1 VQRGLRL
8 LLAGELLTTS
18 SALAV
23 QTALGWEGFARSGD
37 PLVLGLIGLSEFVPA
52 LALALPAG
60 HAADHRDRRFVTAF
74 GLVLIVVATALIALD
89 TAAGDQRVWPL
100 YALAVFIGIGQ
111 TYASPAFGPMLAA
124 AVPSEE
130 LPRVMAMN
138 ASVWQFG
145 TIAGPIAAGLLHIVG
160 APAPFVVSALV
171 AGAGAVCVL
180 VVPAVIGRAHLSDE
194 PRSATLADA
203 LEGVRF
209 IFRSPALLGTMS
221 LDLVAVLLG
230 GATALLPV
238 FSDEVL
244 HVGALGNG
252 ILRAAP
258 GAGAVIVALL
268 LTARPLNRRV
278 GPTLFLAVAAF
289 GAFTVVFALSSSYL
303 LSLAA
308 LAGLA
313 GADMLSVFIRSTL
326 SPLLTPPELRGR
338 VGAVERIFIGGS
350 NELGAFESGVAAA
363 LLGAVPA
370 VAIGGILAIAAAAFW
385 AWRFPQLR
393 GIDGFEDA
401 VKLSPA
407 GSTAPSPSPSSSSS
421 S

>member
-1 VQRGLRL
+1 
-8 LLAGELLTTS
+8 
-18 SALAV
+18 
-23 QTALGWEGFARSGD
+23 
-37 PLVLGLIGLSEFVPA
+37 
-52 LALALPAG
+52 
-60 HAADHRDRRFVTAF
+60 
-74 GLVLIVVATALIALD
+74 
-89 TAAGDQRVWPL
+89 
-100 YALAVFIGIGQ
+100 
-111 TYASPAFGPMLAA
+111 
-124 AVPSEE
+124 
-130 LPRVMAMN
+130 MAMN

-180 VVPAVIGRAHLSDE
+180 AVPAVIGRAHLSDE

-258 GAGAVIVALL
+258 GAGAVVVALL

-407 GSTAPSPSPSSSSS
+407 GSTVSSPSP
-421 S
+421 

>member
-1 VQRGLRL
+1 MQRGLRL

-74 GLVLIVVATALIALD
+74 GLVLIMVATALIAFD

-124 AVPSEE
+124 AVPTEE

-145 TIAGPIAAGLLHIVG
+145 TIAGPIAAGLLHVVG

-180 VVPAVIGRAHLSDE
+180 AVPAVIGRAHLSDE

-258 GAGAVIVALL
+258 GAGAVVVALL

-407 GSTAPSPSPSSSSS
+407 GSTAPSPSPSP
-421 S
+421 